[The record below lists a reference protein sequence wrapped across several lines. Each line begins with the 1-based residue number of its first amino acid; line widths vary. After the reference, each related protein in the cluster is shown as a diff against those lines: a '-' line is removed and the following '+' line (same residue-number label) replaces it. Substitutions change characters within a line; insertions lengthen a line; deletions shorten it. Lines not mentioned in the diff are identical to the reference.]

1 MRAPLTAALATCCA
15 LYLLLGVL
23 ASLYFGKATKPLI
36 TLNFVALRGAPASAP
51 RALWA
56 RALSHWINVLPL
68 LTTTAAFPLFNR
80 VLAVNAEPLLPRCL
94 RSKRNAAALCAAP
107 PLMLTA
113 IVRDTAVVFSLCG
126 LAGFAIVWFVPAA
139 LQHYAREASVRRWG
153 EPGRATPHS
162 TCLSGPC
169 TVLAV
174 AACGGVAFSYN
185 VYVVIVRPLL
195 GW

>member
-1 MRAPLTAALATCCA
+1 MGHVERD
-15 LYLLLGVL
+15 
-23 ASLYFGKATKPLI
+23 
-36 TLNFVALRGAPASAP
+36 
-51 RALWA
+51 W
-56 RALSHWINVLPL
+56 
-68 LTTTAAFPLFNR
+68 
-80 VLAVNAEPLLPRCL
+80 LAVAVACTCL
-94 RSKRNAAALCAAP
+94 
-107 PLMLTA
+107 
-113 IVRDTAVVFSLCG
+113 
-126 LAGFAIVWFVPAA
+126 AIVWFVPAA

-185 VYVVIVRPLL
+185 VYVVLVRPLL